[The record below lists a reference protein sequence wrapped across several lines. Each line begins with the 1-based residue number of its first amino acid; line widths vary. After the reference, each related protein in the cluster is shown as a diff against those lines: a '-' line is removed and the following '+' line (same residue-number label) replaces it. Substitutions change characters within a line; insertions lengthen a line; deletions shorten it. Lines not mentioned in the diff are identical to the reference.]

1 MSFHLMAKET
11 AEDGIKRL
19 VREEIARAIK
29 DIDNP
34 GLKRTEAV
42 HEVRKRCKKIR
53 GVLRLV
59 RPQFE
64 EAYQLENAWFRD
76 TAKGLAELRDA
87 EAIIETYDS
96 LLEIFSDQIDRR
108 AFAPVRRALTLRRK
122 KITEEAGDLDE
133 RLEEVRAR
141 LQKAA
146 ERVADWNLKAEEF
159 DGIEGGLV
167 ATYRGAR
174 KTMAAAYDDPSA
186 ENFHE
191 WRKQAKYHGYH
202 MRLLREL
209 WKPVIRSL
217 RKEVDELSDLLGDD
231 HNLAVLYKTL
241 LASPDRFGGQR
252 DLQALL
258 GLIDR
263 RSAELRVEAK
273 TLGARILAEK
283 PKAFGRRFRV
293 YWEVW
298 RSDVEL
304 PSKKLSEEPAIVT
317 AAG

>member
-1 MSFHLMAKET
+1 MSFRFLAKE
-11 AEDGIKRL
+11 AVADGIKRIAE
-19 VREEIARAIK
+19 EEIARAIK

-34 GLKRTEAV
+34 RLERPEAV

-53 GVLRLV
+53 ALLRIA

-64 EAYQLENAWFRD
+64 ETYRFENAWFRD

-96 LLEIFSDQIDRR
+96 LLETFGEQIDRR

-122 KITEEAGDLDE
+122 KITEEAGNLDE
-133 RLEEVRAR
+133 RLEEIRAR
-141 LQKAA
+141 LHKAA
-146 ERVADWNLKAEEF
+146 ERVVDWDLKAEEF

-167 ATYRGAR
+167 ATYRRAR
-174 KTMAAAYDDPSA
+174 KTMAAAYDDPGA

-202 MRLLREL
+202 MRLLRES
-209 WKPVIRSL
+209 WKPVMRSL
-217 RKEVDELSDLLGDD
+217 RREVDELSDLLGDD
-231 HNLAVLYKTL
+231 HNLAVLYRTL
-241 LASPDRFGGQR
+241 VESPEQFGSKR

-263 RSAELRVEAK
+263 RSAELRAEAK
-273 TLGARILAEK
+273 TLGARIFAER

-293 YWEVW
+293 YWEVR
-298 RSDVEL
+298 RSEVEL
-304 PSKKLSEEPAIVT
+304 PLKKLSEEPAVFT